1 MEGLPCDAVDFL
13 FRILSSLFFDW
24 PLRRQ
29 TTMTMTTTEM
39 TKDDAEDRMTINRR
53 CDVSS
58 DLSLMEL
65 SSFCLSDTCM
75 SSNLVLGWILY
86 TSVDTCTSNPLS
98 VVPMKFAS
106 VANIVKRYN
115 RKMYVWNELIF
126 YKTWILTM
134 FAASLRHVTLILCAI
149 AHIYTLV
156 AIWRIGTHRYTVWS
170 NPSWFTSYEKS
181 HRLTEKF
188 CT

>member
-1 MEGLPCDAVDFL
+1 MIGLRLIGDVTCLVICHWWSYRSFVC
-13 FRILSSLFFDW
+13 RIHVCHPIWCLV
-24 PLRRQ
+24 
-29 TTMTMTTTEM
+29 E
-39 TKDDAEDRMTINRR
+39 
-53 CDVSS
+53 
-58 DLSLMEL
+58 
-65 SSFCLSDTCM
+65 FCTRALI
-75 SSNLVLGWILY
+75 LVQAI
-86 TSVDTCTSNPLS
+86 
-98 VVPMKFAS
+98 PMKFAS

-188 CT
+188 CI

>member
-1 MEGLPCDAVDFL
+1 MEALPCDAADFL
-13 FRILSSLFFDW
+13 FRTFSSLFFVRL
-24 PLRRQ
+24 LRRQ

-39 TKDDAEDRMTINRR
+39 TKDDADDRITINRS

-106 VANIVKRYN
+106 VANIVKRCN
-115 RKMYVWNELIF
+115 RKMYLWNELIF
-126 YKTWILTM
+126 YKIWILTLN
-134 FAASLRHVTLILCAI
+134 ASLRHVTLILCAL
-149 AHIYTLV
+149 AQIYTLV
-156 AIWRIGTHRYTVWS
+156 AICWIGTHRYTVWS
-170 NPSWFTSYEKS
+170 NPPWFTSYEKS

-188 CT
+188 CI